1 MKEAIIVSL
10 YKGKGPRDNCSNYR
24 PISLLSVPGKVF
36 AHVLLARIHPLLIKN
51 RRPQQSGFT
60 AGRSTVDAILALRL
74 LAELHRAFNW
84 PLHVAYIDVKS
95 AFDSVDRSAL
105 WKVLQAEGMPPS
117 LLQLIRNLHTGTT
130 ARVRTHNGLSA
141 SFNTASGVRQGC
153 ILAPDLFCSAIDWLM
168 EMLSHLCPDSFG
180 IEVAGSH
187 FTDMDYADDAVLL
200 TSDPRN
206 WGNVLGCYEDS
217 ASTVGLHTNWLKTK
231 IQNIGAGLAPETVSM
246 YGQTVEPVV
255 KFTYLGSDVDSEG
268 YSTPEIHRR
277 LGMGNSIMG
286 QLDASWRQQ
295 KLSLQTK
302 LRLYTSLVLSV
313 VLYGSETW
321 TLRKSDSDRLQSFH
335 MTSQRRIPWHQMVR
349 TRDKRLHSG
358 DNRPD
363 ELITHHCRPTS
374 RHVRPRL
381 SSAPG
386 NSCSASLATVHRHLQ
401 R

>member
-1 MKEAIIVSL
+1 MEWKEAIIVSL

-74 LAELHRAFNW
+74 LAELHRAFNR

-141 SFNTASGVRQGC
+141 SFSTASGVRQGC

-187 FTDMDYADDAVLL
+187 FTDMDL
-200 TSDPRN
+200 
-206 WGNVLGCYEDS
+206 
-217 ASTVGLHTNWLKTK
+217 
-231 IQNIGAGLAPETVSM
+231 
-246 YGQTVEPVV
+246 
-255 KFTYLGSDVDSEG
+255 
-268 YSTPEIHRR
+268 RR
-277 LGMGNSIMG
+277 
-286 QLDASWRQQ
+286 
-295 KLSLQTK
+295 
-302 LRLYTSLVLSV
+302 
-313 VLYGSETW
+313 
-321 TLRKSDSDRLQSFH
+321 
-335 MTSQRRIPWHQMVR
+335 
-349 TRDKRLHSG
+349 
-358 DNRPD
+358 
-363 ELITHHCRPTS
+363 
-374 RHVRPRL
+374 
-381 SSAPG
+381 
-386 NSCSASLATVHRHLQ
+386 
-401 R
+401 